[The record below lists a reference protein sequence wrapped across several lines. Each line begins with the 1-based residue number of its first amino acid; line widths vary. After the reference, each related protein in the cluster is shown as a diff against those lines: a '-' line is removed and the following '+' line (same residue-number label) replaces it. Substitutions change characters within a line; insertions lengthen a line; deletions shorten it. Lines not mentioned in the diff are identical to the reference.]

1 MIFDHGYGE
10 HTGLGLYLARE
21 IVSAGG
27 FTIRETGTHGAGVQF
42 EIVIPHGLYKDSIS
56 VLPDT

>member
-1 MIFDHGYGE
+1 MFFFGE
-10 HTGLGLYLARE
+10 VNSDLVLLVGDD
-21 IVSAGG
+21 
-27 FTIRETGTHGAGVQF
+27 GAGVQF